1 MQSFGDQTPQ
11 VLPTDETLREN
22 TWDDPSAETPEIDSL
37 DLSIPEGAPEADVL
51 EQHLPA

>member
-11 VLPTDETLREN
+11 VLPTDETLPEHA
-22 TWDDPSAETPEIDSL
+22 WDDPSAETPEVESR
-37 DLSIPEGAPEADVL
+37 DLAIPEGAPEADVL

>member
-11 VLPTDETLREN
+11 VLPTDETLPE
-22 TWDDPSAETPEIDSL
+22 TTPDDPSAEAPEVESL